1 MKKNWVQSLFL
12 HYGEA
17 FRGKSHLSVVQLKAM
32 QAIEK
37 CSTEQAGF
45 HSFICESCG
54 HTEVA
59 YNSCRNRH
67 CPHCQWLKQ
76 EIWID
81 KVKSRLLPVK
91 YVHIVF
97 TLPEFLNEFVLI
109 NHKLI
114 YDILFEASWHALHK
128 CAASYLGVQTGAL
141 SVLHTWGQNLSLHP
155 HVHMLVPAGGL
166 DTDGMQRV
174 VSHKKFFLPVRAL
187 SKIFRARVMFLLL
200 EALFNKQLKIPE
212 KWKGSNT
219 VEELKMLAREKD
231 WVVHSEKTR
240 LSPVKVIEYLGRYIQ
255 RVAISNHRIESVDN
269 DKVCFSYKDYT
280 DKGKQKKMELEPLE
294 FIRRFMLHI
303 LPEHFCKVRY
313 YGIFSIRNRNTKLI
327 QCFALIDKV
336 QLPPRFTGL
345 TMTQILKLLTGKD
358 YSLCP
363 CCKTGHMQIYKPPES
378 GKEDRRSFHSGFL
391 VRFFIK

>member
-1 MKKNWVQSLFL
+1 MENLIQSVFL
-12 HYGEA
+12 RHGKT
-17 FRGKSHLSVVQLKAM
+17 FRDNHNLSAVQLKAM
-32 QAIEK
+32 QAIER
-37 CSTEQAGF
+37 CSTERSGF
-45 HSFICESCG
+45 HRFVCDNCG
-54 HTEVA
+54 HTEIA

-76 EIWID
+76 EIWVD
-81 KVKSRLLPVK
+81 KVKSQLLPVK

-114 YDILFEASWHALHK
+114 YDILFEASWHALRK

-155 HVHMLVPAGGL
+155 HIHMLVPAGGL
-166 DTDGMQRV
+166 DTDGMQWIT
-174 VSHKKFFLPVRAL
+174 SPKKFFLPVRAL

-200 EALFNKQLKIPE
+200 EELFSKQLKIPE
-212 KWKGSNT
+212 SWEDRDT
-219 VEELKMLAREKD
+219 VSDLKILSKEKD
-231 WVVHSEKTR
+231 WVVHLEKTR

-255 RVAISNHRIESVDN
+255 RVAISNHRIESLEE
-269 DKVCFSYKDYT
+269 DKVCFSYKDYAN
-280 DKGKQKKMELEPLE
+280 KEKRKRMKLGPEE

-303 LPEHFCKVRY
+303 LPGRFCKIRY
-313 YGIFSIRNRNTKLI
+313 YGMLSIKNRTDKLLL
-327 QCFALIDKV
+327 CFALIDKV

-345 TMTQILKLLTGKD
+345 NTIQILLLLTGND

-363 CCKTGHMQIYKPPES
+363 CCKTGHMQIYKPPE
-378 GKEDRRSFHSGFL
+378 
-391 VRFFIK
+391 

>member
-1 MKKNWVQSLFL
+1 MEKNPIQTLFL
-12 HYGEA
+12 HHGEA
-17 FRGKSHLSVVQLKAM
+17 FRRDNRLSAVQLKAM

-37 CSTEQAGF
+37 CATERSGF
-45 HSFICESCG
+45 HSFICDSCG
-54 HTEVA
+54 HTEIA

-76 EIWID
+76 EIWVD
-81 KVKSRLLPVK
+81 KVKSQLLPVK

-114 YDILFEASWHALHK
+114 YNILFEASWHALHK
-128 CAASYLGVQTGAL
+128 CASSYPGVQTGAL

-155 HVHMLVPAGGL
+155 HVHMPVPAGGM
-166 DTDGMQRV
+166 DTDAMQWIA
-174 VSHKKFFLPVRAL
+174 SPKKFFLPVRAL

-200 EALFNKQLKIPE
+200 NALFNKLLKIPE
-212 KWKGSNT
+212 SWKDRK
-219 VEELKMLAREKD
+219 VAEELKILFKEKE

-240 LSPVKVIEYLGRYIQ
+240 LSPAKVIEYLGRYIQ
-255 RVAISNHRIESVDN
+255 RVAISNHRVESVDD
-269 DKVCFSYKDYT
+269 DKVCFSYKDYA
-280 DKGKQKKMELEPLE
+280 DKGKRKRMELAPVE

-313 YGIFSIRNRNTKLI
+313 YGIFSIRNRNSKLI
-327 QCFALIDKV
+327 QCFALIDKM
-336 QLPPRFTGL
+336 QLPPRTGL
-345 TMTQILKLLTGKD
+345 NMIQILELLTGRD

-363 CCKTGHMQIYKPPES
+363 CCKTGHMQRYKPPE
-378 GKEDRRSFHSGFL
+378 
-391 VRFFIK
+391 